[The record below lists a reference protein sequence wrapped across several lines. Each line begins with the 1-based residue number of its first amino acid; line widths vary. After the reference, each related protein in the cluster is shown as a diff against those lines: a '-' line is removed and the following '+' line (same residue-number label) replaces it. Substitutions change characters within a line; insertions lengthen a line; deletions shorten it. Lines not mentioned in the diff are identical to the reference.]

1 MGILGLQ
8 GSAPCSSRGKMAETV
23 APLTT
28 DELTVFKADFK
39 EFDANTSGFLCM
51 KELPGLLQKQLQRSL
66 SVEEV
71 KVVFNAMDLNGDGFI
86 SFSEYM
92 THMAGASWRG
102 YASMDGEETSAAAD
116 PGQEQ
121 AAVKIQC
128 AFRVKKAK
136 KEVKKKKLT
145 KKQRQEIAAERKQ
158 KKLDDE
164 AEIQEIMA
172 QLEKESIERRQGEKD
187 YIASLHK

>member
-1 MGILGLQ
+1 
-8 GSAPCSSRGKMAETV
+8 
-23 APLTT
+23 
-28 DELTVFKADFK
+28 
-39 EFDANTSGFLCM
+39 
-51 KELPGLLQKQLQRSL
+51 
-66 SVEEV
+66 
-71 KVVFNAMDLNGDGFI
+71 
-86 SFSEYM
+86 
-92 THMAGASWRG
+92 
-102 YASMDGEETSAAAD
+102 MDGEVTPGAAD

-145 KKQRQEIAAERKQ
+145 KKQRQEIAAAKKQ

-172 QLEKESIERRQGEKD
+172 QLEQESIDRRQGEKD
-187 YIASLHK
+187 YIASLHADK

>member
-102 YASMDGEETSAAAD
+102 YASMDSEETSAAAD

-145 KKQRQEIAAERKQ
+145 KKQRQEIRQ
-158 KKLDDE
+158 RGN
-164 AEIQEIMA
+164 
-172 QLEKESIERRQGEKD
+172 RR
-187 YIASLHK
+187 SWMTRRR